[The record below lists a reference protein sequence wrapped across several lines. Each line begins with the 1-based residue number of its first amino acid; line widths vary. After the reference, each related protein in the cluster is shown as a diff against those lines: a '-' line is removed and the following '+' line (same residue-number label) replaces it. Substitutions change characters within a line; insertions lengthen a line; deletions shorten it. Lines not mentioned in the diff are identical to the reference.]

1 MDVID
6 EEEKELER
14 NFEEQLVKIN
24 CPIIPENEIIKEKK
38 IGEGAFGKVYKGTY
52 NNQAVAIKKI
62 KLVEKAPEIYS
73 NLVNEINVIKK
84 ADTPEIPK
92 FYGLMKKNGCYRL
105 IFEYISGKTF
115 KELYPTMNYNEKLIA
130 LYKLS
135 KILESF
141 HSKLLIHRDIKPSNV
156 MIREDGSLKL
166 IDFGI
171 SKIAAHTST
180 YTQIQRGT
188 VAYMQPE
195 QFQIDINKYEG
206 PDVSELEVKPVMV
219 CTKSDVWSLGVMAS
233 EMFSGV
239 LPYYNINNNKKPT
252 DFLIIKR
259 LIERMPFPIPN
270 NLDDDIKNIVQRA
283 TMINVD
289 ERASAKEI
297 KEMIEKI
304 IENKK
309 LVINEI

>member
-1 MDVID
+1 MSNYSWNWNNKR
-6 EEEKELER
+6 E
-14 NFEEQLVKIN
+14 
-24 CPIIPENEIIKEKK
+24 K

-115 KELYPTMNYNEKLIA
+115 KELYPTMNYNEKLIV

-188 VAYMQPE
+188 VSYMQPE

-206 PDVSELEVKPVMV
+206 TEVSDLKVKPVMV

-239 LPYYNINNNKKPT
+239 LPYYNINNNKKT
-252 DFLIIKR
+252 SDFLIIKR

-309 LVINEI
+309 LVINEIWL